1 MALSTR
7 TELIDYCLR
16 RLGEPVIEVNVDDD
30 QTSDRIDDAL
40 QHWNEYHFDG
50 TERTYVKHKLTGSTL
65 TLTGSATFTVG
76 ETITGGTSGAKA
88 TVHTSSSGVSV
99 VYENTSTAAPFQSS
113 ETITGAYS

>member
-50 TERTYVKHKLTGSTL
+50 TERTYVKHNRK
-65 TLTGSATFTVG
+65 
-76 ETITGGTSGAKA
+76 I
-88 TVHTSSSGVSV
+88 HSV
-99 VYENTSTAAPFQSS
+99 VNLLDLEFKQ
-113 ETITGAYS
+113 E

>member
-40 QHWNEYHFDG
+40 QRLLLGVDLLLARLRAPPH
-50 TERTYVKHKLTGSTL
+50 TTL
-65 TLTGSATFTVG
+65 KPTV
-76 ETITGGTSGAKA
+76 
-88 TVHTSSSGVSV
+88 TV
-99 VYENTSTAAPFQSS
+99 Q
-113 ETITGAYS
+113 